1 VSGGDLS
8 HCAMKETRRDAYGCC
23 FYKGFDRCEPSL
35 IAFASNEE
43 VEKFKK
49 QHGGEF
55 LMFEK
60 LTTN

>member
-1 VSGGDLS
+1 
-8 HCAMKETRRDAYGCC
+8 MKETRRDAYGCC